1 MTPVDR
7 TSVPS
12 RAAGRSQR
20 ALLIANPASRR
31 GARLVDEA
39 RATFRVFG
47 IRCDAVVTEYPGHAA
62 RLAGRLG
69 GDYDLIFAL
78 GGDGTA
84 MDVVGALVSSDRP
97 VGILPGGT
105 GNLLA
110 RALGIPRN
118 IPSAIQT
125 LLEGEEARIDL
136 GRLDDG
142 RYFAFAAGVGIDA
155 SMVESTPI
163 PLKQRLGILAYV
175 LTATRS
181 VLRGDSFDV
190 RATVDGVTYERTAA
204 MVMVTNF
211 GTVLDQLFAL
221 GPDISH
227 DDGILDLCVFSPGN
241 VIDAAR
247 IAWRLFRKDFRDDPC
262 ILYAPGHRFVI
273 ETSPT
278 RNAQAD
284 GELLGP
290 TPFAVTVEPLGARLL
305 IPRRG

>member
-1 MTPVDR
+1 LTQVAIEPR
-7 TSVPS
+7 PA
-12 RAAGRSQR
+12 RR

-31 GARLVDEA
+31 GARLIDEA
-39 RATFRVFG
+39 RGAFRAHG
-47 IRCDAVVTEYPGHAA
+47 IRCDVRATEFPGHAA
-62 RLAGRLG
+62 RLASTLAP
-69 GDYDLIFAL
+69 DYDLIFTL

-84 MDVVGALVSSDRP
+84 MDVVGALVSRDQP

-105 GNLLA
+105 GNLIA
-110 RALGIPRN
+110 RSLGIPRD
-118 IPSAIQT
+118 IPSAVRA

-155 SMVESTPI
+155 RMVESTPVA
-163 PLKQRLGILAYV
+163 LKQRLGILAYV
-175 LTATRS
+175 LTATRA
-181 VLRGDSFDV
+181 VLRGEVFEV
-190 RATVDGVTYERTAA
+190 RATVDGVTHRRTAA

-221 GPDISH
+221 GPAISH

-247 IAWRLFRKDFRDDPC
+247 IAWRLFRKDFRSDPC
-262 ILYAPGHRFVI
+262 ILYAPGRRFVI
-273 ETSPT
+273 ETTPT

-305 IPRRG
+305 IPRRD